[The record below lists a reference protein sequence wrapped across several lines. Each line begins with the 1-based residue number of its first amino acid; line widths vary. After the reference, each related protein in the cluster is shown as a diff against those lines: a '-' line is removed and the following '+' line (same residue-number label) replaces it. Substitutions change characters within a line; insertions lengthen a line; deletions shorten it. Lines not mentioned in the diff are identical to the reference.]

1 MVEPFWGSL
10 DRSVI
15 ILTEN
20 RPFFN
25 RISMDPFFQP
35 SKRALT
41 YQARVPYQ
49 LRCLA
54 DNAISM

>member
-1 MVEPFWGSL
+1 M
-10 DRSVI
+10 
-15 ILTEN
+15 
-20 RPFFN
+20 
-25 RISMDPFFQP
+25 SMDAFFQP

-41 YQARVPYQ
+41 YQAKVPYQ